1 MFTIKFHFMARQIG
15 TLKVQGTVDNIT
27 FAQTP
32 DGSIVKRK
40 TSITRRKIMNNNA
53 FTRTRETMAEF
64 STAAAAGKLLRDS
77 VSTLL
82 QDAKDSKVASRLLQ
96 AMMAVI
102 KADSTSARGSRKV
115 TTGNPG
121 LLEGFNFNI
130 KSNLHSIITVPHT
143 VTVTRNTG
151 ELGVS
156 FGTFIPSIS
165 LQAPAGTTHFKIV
178 SAGVDINFEDGTYTS
193 DQEESAVLAYD
204 NTPTGAIDLK
214 NTVTP
219 NSQNPL
225 FLLLGIRFYS
235 EVNGVQYPLKDAVYN
250 GLTIL
255 KVSEV

>member
-1 MFTIKFHFMARQIG
+1 VARQIG

-40 TSITRRKIMNNNA
+40 SNISRRKVMTSNA
-53 FTRTRETMAEF
+53 FSRTRETINEF
-64 STAAAAGKLLRDS
+64 KTASAAGKLIRDS

-82 QDAKDSKVASRLLQ
+82 QDAKDGKLVSRLVQSL
-96 AMMAVI
+96 MAVI
-102 KADSTSARGSRKV
+102 KADTTSARGLRKV

-130 KSNLHSIITVPHT
+130 RSNLNSILTAPYTTSVA
-143 VTVTRNTG
+143 RNTG

-156 FGTFIPSIS
+156 FGTFIPSMS

-178 SAGVDINFEDGTYTS
+178 SAGADINFEDGTYTS

-219 NSQNPL
+219 NSENPL
-225 FLLLGIRFYS
+225 FLALGIRFYS

-250 GLTIL
+250 GLTIV